1 MNRDSARWYVLQTQP
16 HAEARANE
24 HLRRQGFTTFLPQ
37 LLKRRSHARKVDMV
51 SRPLFPRY
59 MFVRIDTA
67 GQPWQAIR
75 STFGVV
81 GLVGGNNGP
90 TPVQEGIV
98 EALHA
103 RQDKDGFFHAEDRKF
118 SPGEA
123 IRVLDG
129 LFASTTG
136 FFEAIND
143 RERVSVLLEI
153 LGRRVRVVLDLE
165 SVVAA

>member
-1 MNRDSARWYVLQTQP
+1 MSKGDIRWYVLQTQP
-16 HAEARANE
+16 HAEARADE

-67 GQPWQAIR
+67 GQPWQTIR

-90 TPVQEGIV
+90 TPVREGVV
-98 EALHA
+98 EALRA
-103 RQDKDGFFHAEDRKF
+103 RQDKDGFFRAEAPRF
-118 SPGEA
+118 SPGDA

-129 LFASTTG
+129 LFASTAG
-136 FFEAIND
+136 FFEAMND

-153 LGRRVRVVLDLE
+153 LGRRVRVVLDPE
-165 SVVAA
+165 SIVAA

>member
-1 MNRDSARWYVLQTQP
+1 MSVGNARWYVLQTQP
-16 HAEARANE
+16 HAEARADE

-37 LLKRRSHARKVDMV
+37 LLKRRSHARKRDLVR
-51 SRPLFPRY
+51 RPLFPRY

-67 GQPWQAIR
+67 RQHWQAIR

-81 GLVGGNNGP
+81 SLVGGDNGP
-90 TPVQEGIV
+90 CPVRDGVV
-98 EALHA
+98 EALRA
-103 RQDKDGFFHAEDRKF
+103 RQGKDGFFRAEDRKF

-123 IRVLDG
+123 ICVLDG
-129 LFASTTG
+129 IFASTMG
-136 FFEAIND
+136 SFEAMND
-143 RERVSVLLEI
+143 HERVSVLLEI